1 MKSKFLFLVLIV
13 LFCNT
18 SILAQSTNEVDT
30 FYITTQIIPPSFG
43 VLNYSDIVPVP
54 KDSSITFTLTT
65 LFPNTVWVFFVDNVV
80 ISMNQYTYTFEHVQA
95 NHTFEVEF
103 MPKVEETTAN
113 QLVQINPNPTQK
125 EIVLKTDLTLLANNQ
140 VEMYNNLGVKVKDFL
155 LSENESIIDLSDLP
169 GGLYFV
175 VLHSKEGAITKRIVK
190 Q

>member
-18 SILAQSTNEVDT
+18 SILAQSTDEVDT
-30 FYITTQIIPPSFG
+30 FFITTNVITPNCG
-43 VLNYSDIVPVP
+43 NLNYSGIVPVP
-54 KDSSITFTLTT
+54 KDSSITFILTT
-65 LFPNTVWVFFVDNVV
+65 VYPYSVWVFLVDHYVV
-80 ISMNQYTYTFEHVQA
+80 SENHYTYTFEHVQA
-95 NHTFEVEF
+95 NHTFEVAF
-103 MPKVEETTAN
+103 LPKVEETTAN

-155 LSENESIIDLSDLP
+155 LSENESIIDLSDYP
-169 GGLYFV
+169 SGIYFV
-175 VLHSKEGAITKRIVK
+175 VLHAKQGEITKRIIK